1 MLLDISSVS
10 CNTFMHPYAQAQP
23 IIGQI
28 NSKEYLDVIADP
40 SLNGEYDSN
49 EMLQMV
55 EVAIACVSHSPAQ
68 RPRMGQVR
76 ELYI

>member
-1 MLLDISSVS
+1 M
-10 CNTFMHPYAQAQP
+10 
-23 IIGQI
+23 IGQI
-28 NSKEYLDVIADP
+28 NSKEHLELIADP
-40 SLNGEYDSN
+40 SFNGVYDSK

-55 EVAIACVSHSPAQ
+55 EVAVACVSHSPSQ